1 MDSKILRINMSELKI
16 NEEKVPED
24 YVLLSG
30 RALTTK
36 IMNDEI
42 PKDCNPLRGENKVV
56 IAPGSLEDNKRF
68 SCLGSLSIGAKSP
81 LNLTINEYN
90 SETVCGQKLLKLAI
104 KAIIIE
110 GLSEDN
116 KFYKVIIKNESIVLE
131 LAEEYEGIES
141 HNLID
146 LIISE
151 YGKQIALISIG
162 PEAEN
167 RMIAAGISIN
177 DVESQSYRY
186 AAGGGLG
193 AVLAAKG
200 IKALIIDNNN
210 PERVELQ
217 NKEDFSLSTNKFY

>member
-16 NEEKVPED
+16 NEEKVPEG
-24 YVLLSG
+24 YLLLSG

-42 PKDCNPLRGENKVV
+42 PKDCNPLRGKNKVV
-56 IAPGSLEDNKRF
+56 IAPASLKHKGA
-68 SCLGSLSIGAKSP
+68 SCLGRLSIGAKSP
-81 LNLTINEYN
+81 LSLTINEYD
-90 SETVCGQKLLKLAI
+90 SETICGQKLLKLAI

-116 KFYKVIIKNESIVLE
+116 RFYKVIIKKESIVLE

-151 YGKQIALISIG
+151 YGNKIALISIG

-177 DVESQSYRY
+177 DVESHSYRY

-200 IKALIIDNNN
+200 IKALIIDNS
-210 PERVELQ
+210 PDKVELH
-217 NKEDFSLSTNKFY
+217 NREGFSLSVKKFD